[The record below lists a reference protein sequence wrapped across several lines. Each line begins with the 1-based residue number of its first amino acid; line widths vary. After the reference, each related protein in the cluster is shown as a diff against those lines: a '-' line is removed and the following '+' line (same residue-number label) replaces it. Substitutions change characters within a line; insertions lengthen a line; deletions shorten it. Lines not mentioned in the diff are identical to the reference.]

1 MSRIVIAVG
10 GNALQR
16 DGEATAEA
24 QIRVARETARQL
36 LSLVRDGH
44 EIVVTH
50 GNGPQVG
57 NIILREEALDTK
69 ELPTLPIDTCV
80 AMSQGSIGYWL
91 QLAIGNELHR
101 AGITR
106 PVASLITQTLV
117 KSDDPAFQNPT
128 KPIGPFYKN
137 ESEATTEADGRPNF
151 VVKED
156 AGRGW
161 RRVVPS
167 PKPVDIIEKD
177 FVDKLV
183 GSNFIVVAAG
193 GGGIPVVRDADG
205 LRGVEAVV
213 DKDFAAEKLAESIK
227 ADILLILTTVEQVMI
242 NFNSPDQYP
251 LTRVSIADLR
261 NFMSDDQ
268 FAPGSMLP
276 KIEASIQFVN
286 SGEGRKTIITT
297 PQKAYE
303 AIHGRAGTTIAY
315 K

>member
-1 MSRIVIAVG
+1 MSRIVIAIG

-16 DGEATAEA
+16 DGEASAEA

-44 EIVVTH
+44 EVAIVH

-69 ELPTLPIDTCV
+69 DLPTLPIDTCV

-91 QLAIGNELHR
+91 QLAAGNELKR
-101 AGITR
+101 ADIDK

-117 KSDDPAFQNPT
+117 DKNDPAFTNPS
-128 KPIGPFYKN
+128 KPIGPFYG
-137 ESEATTEADGRPNF
+137 SQAEALEEAKGRDNF

-167 PKPVDIIEKD
+167 PLPVDIIEKD
-177 FVDKLV
+177 FVKNLV
-183 GSNFIVVAAG
+183 GNGFIVVAAG
-193 GGGIPVVRDADG
+193 GGGIPVVQTDDG
-205 LRGVEAVV
+205 LLGIEAVI
-213 DKDFAAEKLAESIK
+213 DKDFAAEKLAEAIK
-227 ADILLILTTVEQVMI
+227 ADVMLILTTVEQVMI
-242 NFNSPDQYP
+242 NFNTPSQYP
-251 LTRVSIADLR
+251 LTRVSVTDLR
-261 NFMSDDQ
+261 NFIADNH

-276 KIEASIQFVN
+276 KIEASIKFVN
-286 SGEGRKTIITT
+286 SGVNKKTIITK
-297 PQKAYE
+297 PEKAYE
-303 AIHGRAGTTIAY
+303 AIQGRAGTTIAY
-315 K
+315 